1 MVDKDLTRLS
11 TLGQEDSGIFID
23 QRSSRIRLVPKPAY
37 KRLHVDERRSQLL
50 RAGAILFTDHAYEQI
65 TMAQIAQVAGVSKP
79 LLYHYFPSKIDLFK
93 AAVVEHAD
101 ELSQLLKTR
110 SGDTPAEQ
118 LMHVLDAYLEWIERH
133 ERAWTKLIQSTTL
146 PEARQLIDEFRSR
159 TLVELAQGLTGDP
172 EPKPA
177 LRTAL
182 HGWLGY
188 IDAAILDWTEHHDLT
203 RPQLRD
209 LLLAAFGAA
218 VLAAQQTDPS
228 ITLAPPAQPESPKP
242 E

>member
-1 MVDKDLTRLS
+1 
-11 TLGQEDSGIFID
+11 
-23 QRSSRIRLVPKPAY
+23 VPKVAY
-37 KRLHVDERRSQLL
+37 RRLQVDERRNQLL
-50 RAGAILFTDHAYEQI
+50 RAGAMLFTDHAYEEI
-65 TMAQIAQVAGVSKP
+65 TMAQIARVAGVSKP

-101 ELSQLLKTR
+101 ELSQLLEAR
-110 SGDTPAEQ
+110 YGDTPAEQ
-118 LMHVLDAYLEWIERH
+118 LMHVLDAYLEWIEQH
-133 ERAWTKLIQSTTL
+133 ERTWTKLIQSTTTL
-146 PEARQLIDEFRSR
+146 PEARQLVEEFRSR
-159 TLVELAQGLTGDP
+159 TLIELARGLTGDS

-228 ITLAPPAQPESPKP
+228 ITLVPPAQRESPKSA
-242 E
+242 

>member
-1 MVDKDLTRLS
+1 LTI
-11 TLGQEDSGIFID
+11 GQEDYETFID
-23 QRSSRIRLVPKPAY
+23 RRSNRIHLVPKPAY
-37 KRLHVDERRSQLL
+37 SRLQVDERRSQLL
-50 RAGAILFTDHAYEQI
+50 RAGAMLFTDHAYEEI
-65 TMAQIAQVAGVSKP
+65 TMAQIAKVAGVSKP

-101 ELSQLLKTR
+101 ELTQLLEAR

-118 LMHVLDAYLEWIERH
+118 LMHVLDAYLEWIEQH
-133 ERAWTKLIQSTTL
+133 ERTWTKLIQSTTTL
-146 PEARQLIDEFRSR
+146 PEARQLVEEFRSR
-159 TLVELAQGLTGDP
+159 TLVELAQGLTGDS

-188 IDAAILDWTEHHDLT
+188 IDAAILDWTGHHDLT

-228 ITLAPPAQPESPKP
+228 ITLAPPAEQESPEP